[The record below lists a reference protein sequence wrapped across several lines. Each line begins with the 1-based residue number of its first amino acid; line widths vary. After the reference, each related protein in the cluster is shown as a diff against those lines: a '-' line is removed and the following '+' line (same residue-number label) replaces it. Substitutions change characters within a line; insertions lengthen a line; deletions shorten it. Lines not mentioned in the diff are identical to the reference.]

1 MTARTLLALCAVCLP
16 LPAAAQLADRTVEQ
30 LEGVEVI
37 EHPGAQVPLE
47 LSFVDEYGKTVQLQ
61 DYFDGKRPVIL
72 TLNYYSCP
80 MLCTLQLNGLVAG
93 LKQMEWTPGQ
103 EFEMVTVSINPTE
116 TPRLAT
122 LKKQTYIEHFERPS
136 AVAGWHFL
144 TGEKVDIDALAQPLG
159 YGYRFDPQTG
169 TYAHAAV
176 TYVVMPD
183 GRISRYLY
191 GVLYDPQTIR
201 LSLVEAADGEI
212 GTSMDQFLLT
222 CFHYD
227 PEDGRYSLQA
237 MNVAR
242 IGGVAVMLLLGITVG
257 GYFVRE
263 RKRTPKGSPKKATPK
278 GGAE

>member
-1 MTARTLLALCAVCLP
+1 MIPRPTWIALLLLLAP
-16 LPAAAQLADRTVEQ
+16 PASAQLADQTVHE

-37 EHPGAQVPLE
+37 EHPGAQVPLDLE
-47 LSFVDEYGKTVQLQ
+47 FVDELGETVQLQ
-61 DYFDGKRPVIL
+61 DYFDGERPVIL

-80 MLCTLQLNGLVAG
+80 MLCTLQLNGLVDG

-116 TPRLAT
+116 TPRLAK
-122 LKKQTYIEHFERPS
+122 LKQQSYIEHYERPS
-136 AVAGWHFL
+136 AAAGWHFL
-144 TGEKVDIDALAQPLG
+144 TGKKANIDALAEPLG
-159 YGYRFDPQTG
+159 FGYRYDEASNQ
-169 TYAHAAV
+169 YAHAAV
-176 TYVVMPD
+176 TYVVTPD

-212 GTSMDQFLLT
+212 GSSMDQFLLT

-227 PEDGRYSLQA
+227 PEAGRYSLQA

-242 IGGVAVMLLLGITVG
+242 IGGVLMVLVLGFTIG

-263 RKRTPKGSPKKATPK
+263 RKRKGAPPPE
-278 GGAE
+278 GGEA